1 MDESE
6 NDSLL
11 WFADRDQERADGQSV
26 LMLTAVSGNADIQLC
41 FKTADAVLTLRNEAL
56 ACLGLL
62 PAMKTGRRLHI
73 DGELSRRFYD
83 SLETVQDIYCSW
95 EPSFRRVEISSTTLQ
110 ARAPQPSRGVGLFF
124 TGGLDS
130 FYTLLKHKDEITHL
144 IFIHGIDFNLKDPVL
159 RSQISEMLK
168 NVSVHFG
175 VELIEIEANLR
186 DCSDVFDLDWN
197 LSHGGGF
204 AATAYSLTPLIRRIY
219 MPSSFTYAEM
229 VPWGSHRVLDPL
241 WSSEDLE
248 FVYDGCEAT
257 RIQKAAL
264 IATSEIA
271 MASLRV
277 CFHNT
282 RNTHNC
288 GRCEKCLRT
297 MVNLYAA
304 GALEHCTTFPNRVD
318 VRLIK
323 RLSIFN
329 ELERGRIRENLRAL
343 ENRPEAR
350 EIVRALTLVLNRPRW
365 RGHLNQ
371 QFWRRLR
378 VWKRSIRRRLGL
390 EKKNNRM
397 VAYGNSNDI

>member
-1 MDESE
+1 MSHIEKSEPVSPMRFTSADTEQREGESILKLSAA
-6 NDSLL
+6 NGDT
-11 WFADRDQERADGQSV
+11 ERPV
-26 LMLTAVSGNADIQLC
+26 C
-41 FKTADAVLTLRNEAL
+41 FRTRDAVLSLRNEAFV
-56 ACLGLL
+56 CLGLL
-62 PAMKTGRRLHI
+62 PAMKTGQNMRI
-73 DGELSRRFYD
+73 DGELSGRFRD

-95 EPSFRRVEISSTTLQ
+95 DPSFRRVEIVGAT
-110 ARAPQPSRGVGLFF
+110 ARAIPSRPGRGVGLFF

-144 IFIHGIDFNLKDPVL
+144 IFVHGIDFNLKDPIL
-159 RSQISEMLK
+159 RSQVSKMLK
-168 NVSVHFG
+168 NVSVYFD
-175 VELIEIEANLR
+175 VQLIEIEANLR
-186 DCSDVFDLDWN
+186 YYSDVLDLDWS

-204 AATAYSLTPLIRRIY
+204 AATAYSLSPLIRRIY

-248 FVYDGCEAT
+248 FVHDGCEAT
-257 RIQKAAL
+257 RIQKAAY

-282 RNTHNC
+282 RDTHNC

-304 GALEHCTTFPNRVD
+304 GALERCSTFPNKID
-318 VRLIK
+318 IRLIK

-329 ELERGRIRENLRAL
+329 EQERGRIRENLRAL
-343 ENRPEAR
+343 ENRPEAH
-350 EIVRALTLVLNRPRW
+350 EIVRALKLVLNRPKW

-390 EKKNNRM
+390 EKRIP
-397 VAYGNSNDI
+397 A